1 MNVAPDTSS
10 EAVARPP
17 SLIQSL
23 LNGFNAVATHI
34 YLILFPVALDL
45 LLWFGPHLRIKT
57 LLAPGLQE
65 FLNLMQANISADML
79 SSVQTLSTMWQEFLD
94 QFNLLSL
101 VSTFP
106 VGVPSLLSGAMP
118 VNNPLGAP
126 AQIELRSLGQL
137 AQVMIVLI
145 LLGLLLGSLY
155 FSLVARSTE
164 HALAALDARPAPATQ
179 PFSLGGLGWQTGQVL
194 VLLVLL
200 LIMLFMILAP
210 ALAIT
215 AVASLISGV
224 LSEIVLLMVGLAA
237 IWLLLP
243 LVFSPQGIFLYNLNA
258 LTAIMSSARLVR
270 MMMPGV
276 GLFLIA
282 EIVINQGLGMLWS
295 IPPATSWMALVG
307 VLGHAFIVTALL
319 AASFVYYR
327 GGLNYIQALQKSVG
341 SNP

>member
-10 EAVARPP
+10 EVVARPP
-17 SLIQSL
+17 GLIQSL

-34 YLILFPVALDL
+34 YLILFPAALDL

-57 LLAPGLQE
+57 LLAPSLDE
-65 FLNLMQANISADML
+65 FVSLMQSNATGDML
-79 SSVQTLSTMWQEFLD
+79 ATVQTVRTMWQAFLD
-94 QFNLLSL
+94 QFNLVSL

-106 VGVPSLLSGAMP
+106 VGVPSLFGGAMP

-126 AQIELRSLGQL
+126 AQMELHSMGQL
-137 AQVMIVLI
+137 AWVMIVLI

-155 FSLVARSTE
+155 FGLVAQVTQKVM
-164 HALAALDARPAPATQ
+164 AALDGRQPAVTHA
-179 PFSLGGLGWQTGQVL
+179 FSMGGLGWQTGQVL
-194 VLLVLL
+194 VLILLL
-200 LIMLFMILAP
+200 LIVLFMVLAP
-210 ALAIT
+210 ALAIM
-215 AVASLISGV
+215 AVVSLISGV
-224 LSEIVLLMVGLAA
+224 LSEIVLLLAGLGA

-243 LVFSPQGIFLYNLNA
+243 LIFSPQGIFLYNLNA
-258 LTAIMSSARLVR
+258 PAAIMSSARIVR
-270 MMMPGV
+270 TIMPGA
-276 GLFLIA
+276 GLFLLA

-327 GGLNYIQALQKSVG
+327 GGLNYIQALQKSVV
-341 SNP
+341 SNL